1 VAASAQSMSGDAGLH
16 LAYEREPNSAVTMAK
31 LVCFL
36 RPAAVPW
43 TAGRIGVEW
52 SGLSHRTSPANRP
65 RRLSLVATAGGRA
78 AASPAQNVGAASSAV
93 HSSPESTSASV
104 GDLHTSAT
112 GIDGEIGRRKQRF
125 SPIGVIFICITYIVG
140 SLFFLPML
148 IAHPFVMLLDRKR
161 RRFHDY
167 AGMFWL
173 KLSLS
178 AVGIF
183 PEVVGS
189 HNLPAPGT
197 ACVFVANHSSN
208 MDVFAMSFLDRAV
221 KCVVKSDIFKMP
233 VFGWAIWMAGNIG
246 VKRLNRS
253 AQIEVFRRMVAALQH
268 GVALVVYPEGTRSAT
283 GRLGRFKPG
292 AFSAAKAANVP
303 IVPVTITGT
312 RDMMPSHAYVP
323 LCYPPRRFRLTIHPA
338 IDSLGQSVDELRD
351 MAYRA
356 IDSQLDPSLQSLS
369 HS

>member
-1 VAASAQSMSGDAGLH
+1 MS
-16 LAYEREPNSAVTMAK
+16 K

-36 RPAAVPW
+36 HPAAVPR
-43 TAGRIGVEW
+43 TAGRIRLE
-52 SGLSHRTSPANRP
+52 SGPPQRAHPANRS
-65 RRLSLVATAGGRA
+65 RRLVLVATAGGRA
-78 AASPAQNVGAASSAV
+78 AASPAQNVGAASSATV
-93 HSSPESTSASV
+93 HNSAESTSSSAC
-104 GDLHTSAT
+104 DLHASAT
-112 GIDGEIGRRKQRF
+112 GIDGEIGRRKRRF
-125 SPIGVIFICITYIVG
+125 SAIGILFICITYIVG

-197 ACVFVANHSSN
+197 ACVFVANHASN

-253 AQIEVFRRMVAALQH
+253 ARIEVFRRMVAALQH

-292 AFSAAKAANVP
+292 AFSAAKAASVP

-312 RDMMPSHAYVP
+312 RDMMPSYAYVP

-338 IDSLGQSVDELRD
+338 IDSIGQSVDELRD

-369 HS
+369 HPS